1 MRIDDLVLVVERVGI
16 VRSGRLSEGQD
27 KKNSPM
33 MH

>member
-1 MRIDDLVLVVERVGI
+1 MGNDGVVLVVERVGN
-16 VRSGRLSEGQD
+16 VQEERLPEGQD